1 MTSDESTEQA
11 IIATKTSTTPRV
23 TPDDIEASIAKELF
37 FTAGQAAR
45 GLNLP
50 ASPSD
55 DLLTFCVL
63 TLRNGFTVTGES
75 ACVSA
80 ENFSAQIG
88 RDIARQDAVAK
99 VRPLIERAAVQV
111 GQGESAIGMS
121 RAGAG
126 IQINVFMPPA
136 GGASLFAVF
145 PDTFAYEQAKEAVTK
160 LLEQGPLEPGI
171 WPPAATAICGGT
183 GNEQEH
189 N

>member
-75 ACVSA
+75 VCVSA

-88 RDIARQDAVAK
+88 RDIARQNAVAK
-99 VRPLIERAAVQV
+99 VWPLIERAAFQV
-111 GQGESAIGMS
+111 GQGAAPGSEQLPPAMPDVRQNTSPAFPPVPDDGASPM
-121 RAGAG
+121 AG
-126 IQINVFMPPA
+126 IETPIITDNI
-136 GGASLFAVF
+136 G
-145 PDTFAYEQAKEAVTK
+145 E
-160 LLEQGPLEPGI
+160 
-171 WPPAATAICGGT
+171 
-183 GNEQEH
+183 
-189 N
+189 